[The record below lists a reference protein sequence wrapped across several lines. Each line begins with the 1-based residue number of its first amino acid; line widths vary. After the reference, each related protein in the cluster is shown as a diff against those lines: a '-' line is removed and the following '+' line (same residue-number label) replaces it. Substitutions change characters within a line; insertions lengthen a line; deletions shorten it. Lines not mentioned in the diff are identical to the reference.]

1 MNSLPRK
8 NYALNRVSHL
18 TKSSHAIAIQAITAN
33 LSRIR
38 HSYSTVSSIDL
49 QSLNLSQIFT
59 TYLNLMARAPLRS
72 NLLAHGT
79 SCISPGGSSSAS
91 SYFTKP
97 INFIAAAGYG
107 SATHQHCQ
115 RGHVCYQD
123 SCCRFQRFFKSSVLI
138 PRITFFVVKFNFHK
152 SQKI

>member
-1 MNSLPRK
+1 M
-8 NYALNRVSHL
+8 
-18 TKSSHAIAIQAITAN
+18 AN

-59 TYLNLMARAPLRS
+59 TYLNLMARAPMRS

-79 SCISPGGSSSAS
+79 SCISPGGCSNAS
-91 SYFTKP
+91 SYFTEP
-97 INFIAAAGYG
+97 INFIAAAGYEP
-107 SATHQHCQ
+107 SHSPALSTRTCLL
-115 RGHVCYQD
+115 
-123 SCCRFQRFFKSSVLI
+123 SRFLLSLSTIFKSSVLI

>member
-1 MNSLPRK
+1 M
-8 NYALNRVSHL
+8 
-18 TKSSHAIAIQAITAN
+18 AN

-97 INFIAAAGYG
+97 IKFIAAAGYEP
-107 SATHQHCQ
+107 SHSPALSTRTCLLSRFLLSLSTIFQIERTHSKNHIFRC
-115 RGHVCYQD
+115 
-123 SCCRFQRFFKSSVLI
+123 
-138 PRITFFVVKFNFHK
+138 
-152 SQKI
+152 

>member
-8 NYALNRVSHL
+8 NYALYRVSHL

-59 TYLNLMARAPLRS
+59 TYLNLMARVPLRS

-91 SYFTKP
+91 SYFTEP
-97 INFIAAAGYG
+97 INFIAAAGYEP
-107 SATHQHCQ
+107 SHSPALSTRTCLLSRFLLSLSTIFQIERTHPKNHIFRC
-115 RGHVCYQD
+115 
-123 SCCRFQRFFKSSVLI
+123 
-138 PRITFFVVKFNFHK
+138 
-152 SQKI
+152 

>member
-8 NYALNRVSHL
+8 NYALYRVSHL

-33 LSRIR
+33 LSRIM

-91 SYFTKP
+91 SYFTEP
-97 INFIAAAGYG
+97 INFIAAAGYEP
-107 SATHQHCQ
+107 SHSPALSTRTCLLSRFLLSLSTIFQIERTHSKNHIFRC
-115 RGHVCYQD
+115 
-123 SCCRFQRFFKSSVLI
+123 
-138 PRITFFVVKFNFHK
+138 
-152 SQKI
+152 